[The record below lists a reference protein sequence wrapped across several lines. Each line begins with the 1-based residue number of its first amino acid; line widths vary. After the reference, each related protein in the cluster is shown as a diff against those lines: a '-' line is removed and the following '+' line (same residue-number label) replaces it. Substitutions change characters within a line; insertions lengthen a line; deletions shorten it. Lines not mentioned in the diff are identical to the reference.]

1 MRRRGGIFSQ
11 VVSRRIKSLTSRSAF
26 SACSTVATA
35 ASTNP
40 SVSGIC
46 FSKSELPE
54 VESDPDASME
64 FVGSRGSLLIR
75 LDLRD
80 ELREQ
85 SLQPQTAAQALCASF
100 RRRVRL

>member
-1 MRRRGGIFSQ
+1 
-11 VVSRRIKSLTSRSAF
+11 
-26 SACSTVATA
+26 
-35 ASTNP
+35 
-40 SVSGIC
+40 
-46 FSKSELPE
+46 
-54 VESDPDASME
+54 ME